1 MVAFAT
7 TSLEEQMKVMLLA
20 GLDSNSNIQL
30 AKFASS
36 YAGTQPLEV
45 LSGVILGVGKKS
57 DSSLVLLKLN
67 GSGQWL
73 T

>member
-1 MVAFAT
+1 MNAV
-7 TSLEEQMKVMLLA
+7 LLA
-20 GLDSNSNIQL
+20 GLDSSGNIQL

-45 LSGVILGVGKKS
+45 LSGVVLGAGKKA
-57 DSSLVLLKLN
+57 DGSLVLLKL
-67 GSGQWL
+67 SGGGEWL

>member
-1 MVAFAT
+1 
-7 TSLEEQMKVMLLA
+7 MKVMLLA
-20 GLDSNSNIQL
+20 GLDSNNNIQL

-36 YAGTQPLEV
+36 YAGTQSLEV